1 MRTEGLQDP
10 CKRGNNCVNC
20 FNLQQCF
27 PVCACKTHLLWQ
39 QNISE
44 KVKKHFLFSIP
55 KKVSA
60 TNFSSLCKRGNV
72 VAETMFPQQCF
83 FICRGLYPPAPWW
96 DATRLYDALAIWL
109 PFLLFALLVLFHFVS
124 CYFQL
129 GIPNSFAL
137 ASYTRKIEKDMK
149 LKGAIKYVL
158 LC

>member
-27 PVCACKTHLLWQ
+27 PVCACKTYLLWQ

-83 FICRGLYPPAPWW
+83 FICRGPLPPCPLMGCDSVVWCFGYMV
-96 DATRLYDALAIWL
+96 TL
-109 PFLLFALLVLFHFVS
+109 PVVCLISVISFCLVLFSAWYPKFICISIIHKK
-124 CYFQL
+124 
-129 GIPNSFAL
+129 N
-137 ASYTRKIEKDMK
+137 RKGHE
-149 LKGAIKYVL
+149 A
-158 LC
+158 